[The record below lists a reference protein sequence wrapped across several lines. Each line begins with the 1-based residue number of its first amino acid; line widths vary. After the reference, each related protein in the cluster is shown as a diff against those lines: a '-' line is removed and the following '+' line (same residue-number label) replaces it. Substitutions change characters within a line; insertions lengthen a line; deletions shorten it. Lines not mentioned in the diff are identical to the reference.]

1 MKEYAVIKYVEDMA
15 ILNFRRVVHDQTGAY
30 FIPFQQKKY
39 EYDDSD
45 RGDLFVHMCDTLAD
59 AQYVAAELVR
69 KHPGNKYIISKSLFF
84 YSTQPGPVV
93 VGEFTEKGLVP
104 T

>member
-1 MKEYAVIKYVEDMA
+1 MKEYAVIKYTEDMA
-15 ILNFRRVVHDQTGAY
+15 VLNYRRVVQDQTGAF
-30 FIPFQQKKY
+30 FIPFQQNKY
-39 EYDDSD
+39 EYDDPD
-45 RGDLFVHMCDTLAD
+45 RGDLFVYMCDTLAD

-69 KHPGNKYIISKSLFF
+69 KYPGNKYIISKSLFF